1 MKQDYMSRLR
11 RAARR
16 MLLPE
21 DAAEVIADYAELSAG
36 RSDEELEREVGNP
49 VGAVRRVADE
59 KEYHAWTRLFTVL
72 SVCVLAIPLT
82 LRVSVGR
89 LPVEFWPGDGRTLC
103 WVVGLALTLRYRWK
117 TRKSAT
123 AGAALKTLAFP
134 LLALILAVA
143 ALSLWQKNLFAA
155 LMSVS
160 DVSPYY
166 GQFRAMIA
174 GFQILAFACG
184 AVGVFALIEVRI
196 SGRRWLSL
204 FILALTAEVV
214 CMNLFLFSTG
224 LNIDATETTWRALLD
239 CQASAVKIFAIGIAA
254 AGWALC

>member
-11 RAARR
+11 RAARW

-59 KEYHAWTRLFTVL
+59 QEYRAWTRLFTAL
-72 SVCVLAIPLT
+72 SLCVLAIPLT

-103 WVVGLALTLRYRWK
+103 WVVGLALALRYRWK

-123 AGAALKTLAFP
+123 GGALKTLAFP
-134 LLALILAVA
+134 LLALTLAVA
-143 ALSLWQKNLFAA
+143 VLTLWQRKLFT
-155 LMSVS
+155 LSMSVS

-166 GQFRAMIA
+166 GQFRAMIT

-196 SGRRWLSL
+196 SGRRWMSL
-204 FILALTAEVV
+204 FILALTAEVI

-224 LNIDATETTWRALLD
+224 LNIDATETIWRTLLD